1 MRFLKANKTFMA
13 AKKKASAPKRAE
25 VKKQSSFSVGI
36 RPLAN
41 RVVVRPLSPEEM
53 GTTTAS
59 GIIIPD
65 SAQEKPEQ
73 GTVVAVGPG
82 KIEEG
87 ARVPMDVQ
95 VGDRVLFSKY
105 GYDTV
110 KLEGKEYYLISE
122 EKILAI
128 VN

>member
-1 MRFLKANKTFMA
+1 MPQKKNK
-13 AKKKASAPKRAE
+13 AKKPAKTASKG
-25 VKKQSSFSVGI
+25 SSKSTPMVPLQ
-36 RPLAN
+36 PLAD
-41 RVVVRPLSPEEM
+41 RVVVRPLSLDEM
-53 GTTTAS
+53 GSTTAS

-82 KIEEG
+82 KIVDGERASMEV
-87 ARVPMDVQ
+87 A

-105 GYDTV
+105 GFDTV
-110 KLEGKEYYLISE
+110 KLQGQEYYVISE
-122 EKILAI
+122 DKILAI